1 MPGGCLRLH
10 APTTPLCPVLSL
22 AARLSQLDCQPVRFC
37 REWVDLGGKI
47 ARKETI
53 MDPTSWPS
61 AHTRRDFLKHIS
73 ALAISGGVFLHEL
86 SAQDVKFVIAE
97 TSFGKIRGVDN
108 NGIKIFKGIPY
119 GASSTGSNRFMP
131 PVEPADWSDVRDV
144 LGYGHSAPQRDP
156 AAPPPPAGAP
166 TISGENLPAE
176 GEDCLVLN
184 VWTPAVGFAG
194 NGGPKR
200 PVMFWC
206 HGGGFATGSGSS
218 PDNDGTN
225 LARRG
230 DVVVVTINHRLNVLG
245 FANLSEFSADFADSG
260 DVGMLDIVQALKW
273 VRSNISQFGGDPN
286 TVTIFG
292 QSGGGRKVETLL
304 AMPSAKGLFH
314 RAIIESGAAVKVV
327 DRNVAVRN
335 SEQLLAKLGI
345 DRKNVRAL
353 QKLPVEKIMAAYFV
367 VVKENP
373 GVDPSLGGFSP
384 TVDGKILPQ
393 HPFYPNASPVSSD
406 VPVMIG
412 CTRTEMTLFS
422 LNDPSAFSLNDADMR
437 KRVNDLLGDHAS
449 AMIELYR
456 KLNPG
461 ASPSDIHF
469 LIASDYRYGAPTMI
483 AAQRRAALGKAPV
496 YVYYFTWETPVQ
508 GGRLKSPHTMEI
520 PFAFDNVKISARMT
534 GGGAD
539 AMALADK
546 VSDAWIAFARTGD
559 PNTPKLPQWPAFEAK
574 DRATMVIN
582 NTSKVV
588 NDPLREERLA
598 MFQAMNL
605 D

>member
-1 MPGGCLRLH
+1 MT
-10 APTTPLCPVLSL
+10 PTIRVS
-22 AARLSQLDCQPVRFC
+22 
-37 REWVDLGGKI
+37 
-47 ARKETI
+47 
-53 MDPTSWPS
+53 PS
-61 AHTRRDFLKHIS
+61 TRRSFLKHLS
-73 ALAISGGVFLHEL
+73 ALAVSGGVFVHDLI
-86 SAQDVKFVIAE
+86 AQDEKFVIAE
-97 TSFGKIRGVDN
+97 TAFGKIRGVDN
-108 NGIKIFKGIPY
+108 SGIKIFKGIPY
-119 GASSTGSNRFMP
+119 GANTAGANRFMP
-131 PVEPADWSDVRDV
+131 PAEPADWSGVRDA
-144 LGYGHSAPQRDP
+144 LAYGSSAPQRDP
-156 AAPPPPAGAP
+156 AAPPRPPGTL

-184 VWTPAVGFAG
+184 VWTPAVGTAG
-194 NGGPKR
+194 TSARKR

-245 FANLSEFSADFADSG
+245 FANLGAFSDDFAASG
-260 DVGMLDIVQALKW
+260 DAGMLDIVQALKW
-273 VRSNISQFGGDPN
+273 VRANIAQFGGDPN

-314 RAIIESGAAVKVV
+314 RAIVESGAAVKVV
-327 DRNVAVRN
+327 DRDVAARN
-335 SEQLLAKLGI
+335 AEQLLAKLGI
-345 DRKNVRAL
+345 DKKNVREL
-353 QKLPVEKIMAAYFV
+353 QKLPFEKIMAAYFAV
-367 VVKENP
+367 MKENP
-373 GVDPSLGGFSP
+373 DVDASLGGFSP
-384 TVDGKILPQ
+384 SVDGKILPQ
-393 HPFYPNASPVSSD
+393 HPFYPNASPVSAD

-437 KRVNDLLGDHAS
+437 KRVNNLLGDRTP
-449 AMIELYR
+449 AMIDLYR

-461 ASPSDIHF
+461 ASPSDIYF
-469 LIASDYRYGAPTMI
+469 LIASDCRYGAPTII

-496 YVYYFTWETPVQ
+496 YLYYFTWETPVQ

-534 GGGAD
+534 GGGAE

-559 PNTPKLPQWPAFEAK
+559 PNTPKLPHWPAYDAK

-582 NTSKVV
+582 NVSKII
-588 NDPLREERLA
+588 NDPLREQRLA
-598 MFQAMNL
+598 MFQALNMS
-605 D
+605 

>member
-1 MPGGCLRLH
+1 MSSPKLR
-10 APTTPLCPVLSL
+10 
-22 AARLSQLDCQPVRFC
+22 
-37 REWVDLGGKI
+37 
-47 ARKETI
+47 
-53 MDPTSWPS
+53 
-61 AHTRRDFLKHIS
+61 
-73 ALAISGGVFLHEL
+73 
-86 SAQDVKFVIAE
+86 
-97 TSFGKIRGVDN
+97 FGKIRGVDH

-119 GASSTGSNRFMP
+119 GASTAGANRFMAP
-131 PVEPADWSDVRDV
+131 AEPADWSGVRDA
-144 LGYGHSAPQRDP
+144 LAYGPSAPQRDP
-156 AAPPPPAGAP
+156 AALPPLARRAYDLGRRSAAR
-166 TISGENLPAE
+166 GRRLPRAQRL
-176 GEDCLVLN
+176 DACR
-184 VWTPAVGFAG
+184 
-194 NGGPKR
+194 GPRCGDGRKR

-245 FANLSEFSADFADSG
+245 FANLSEFSRDFAASG

-273 VRSNISQFGGDPN
+273 VRANIAQFGGDPN

-314 RAIIESGAAVKVV
+314 RAIVESGAAVKVV
-327 DRNVAVRN
+327 DRDVAVRN
-335 SEQLLAKLGI
+335 AEQLLAKLGV

-353 QKLPVEKIMAAYFV
+353 QKLPVEKIMAAYFA

-373 GVDPSLGGFSP
+373 DVDPSLGGFSP

-393 HPFYPNASPVSSD
+393 HPFYPKASPVSAD

-437 KRVNDLLGDHAS
+437 KRVSDLLGDRAP
-449 AMIELYR
+449 AMIDLYR

-461 ASPSDIHF
+461 ASPSDIYF
-469 LIASDYRYGAPTMI
+469 LIASDCRYGAPTMI

-496 YVYYFTWETPVQ
+496 YLYYFTWETPVQ

-546 VSDAWIAFARTGD
+546 VSDAWIAFARSGD
-559 PNTPKLPQWPAFEAK
+559 PNTPKLPHWPAYDAK

-582 NTSKVV
+582 NESKVV
-588 NDPLREERLA
+588 NDPLREQRLA
-598 MFQAMNL
+598 MFQALNL
-605 D
+605 S